1 MEQNNKSRDFSY
13 TYSAKEQTEIRRI
26 RDKYTTKASIEDKLA
41 RLRRLDARVTARAQ
55 SIALIFGVIGTL
67 ILGTGMSL
75 CMSDFSKILGS
86 HKSLAIVLGII
97 LGVIGGMLAALAY
110 PMYNRI
116 MEREKKRVAPEI
128 LRLTEEL
135 IK

>member
-26 RDKYTTKASIEDKLA
+26 RDKYTTKASTEDKRA

-97 LGVIGGMLAALAY
+97 LGVNGGMLAALAY

-128 LRLTEEL
+128 LRLTEDL